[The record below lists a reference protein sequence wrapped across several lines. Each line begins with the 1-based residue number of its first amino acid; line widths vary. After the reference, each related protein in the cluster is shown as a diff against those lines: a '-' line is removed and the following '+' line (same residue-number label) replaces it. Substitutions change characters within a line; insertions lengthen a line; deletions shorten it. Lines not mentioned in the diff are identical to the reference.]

1 MSFRKYSN
9 ADGDDNQLDWGTIA
23 KYSGIAIVLGGVI
36 FLVFKKLK

>member
-9 ADGDDNQLDWGTIA
+9 ADGDNELDWGTIA